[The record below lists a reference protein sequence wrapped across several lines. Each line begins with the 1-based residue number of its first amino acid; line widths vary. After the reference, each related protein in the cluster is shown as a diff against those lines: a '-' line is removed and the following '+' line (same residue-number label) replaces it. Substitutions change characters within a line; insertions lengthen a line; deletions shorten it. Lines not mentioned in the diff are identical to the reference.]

1 MGGKTQNALVTISVF
16 GLLIM
21 LMVKRGSHHAQT
33 GPDRWCTDQRWH
45 RTGLYRSS
53 CTVRRY
59 SVGHCDKNQMPD
71 EDPRDAVARIRELNQ
86 LQSAEIFPGQV
97 LTLEVKRPVQ
107 AGQLASRP

>member
-21 LMVKRGSHHAQT
+21 LMVSAAAITLKLVWIDGALTNAGTELVFTEVVVQSGDTLWAIAA
-33 GPDRWCTDQRWH
+33 
-45 RTGLYRSS
+45 
-53 CTVRRY
+53 
-59 SVGHCDKNQMPD
+59 NQMPD

-97 LTLEVKRPVQ
+97 LTLEVKRSVQ